1 MAMKKKF
8 LGLALAAAVAL
19 PATGVYADTTI
30 GGNQNDTFTHNV
42 TVSGTVANKEGI
54 APEGKI
60 EVELPTAMTFRVD
73 QDGNFKGSDFKVQ
86 NKSKVGIDVFVDEF
100 RTNAGGNITVKKKE
114 ELERGKTT
122 LNRSNVY
129 LELTGNVGGEKQTI
143 DLAKV
148 SETEM
153 GKDVH
158 HGIQNHAGCRLGRPY
173 VRCQFHNTVRL
184 AAEES
189 HRSDVVQRIT
199 ADRVLINL
207 QERHFRCRPVVD
219 DDRPRPGVGQ
229 IEKDPQ
235 EDDGRK
241 PISRPT
247 DVVP

>member
-1 MAMKKKF
+1 MVGQYQQDELDFKTTGHPHGE
-8 LGLALAAAVAL
+8 LYEQRQIERGLALCMQGGYLAVYL
-19 PATGVYADTTI
+19 PYGL
-30 GGNQNDTFTHNV
+30 F
-42 TVSGTVANKEGI
+42 
-54 APEGKI
+54 P
-60 EVELPTAMTFRVD
+60 RVD
-73 QDGNFKGSDFKVQ
+73 EPPQTGLQSGYVGQQAQGFHGQSVFISFLEKVNARTAEGGTDDHEHRHSGRHFPAIEPQVKEDGESP
-86 NKSKVGIDVFVDEF
+86 
-100 RTNAGGNITVKKKE
+100 
-114 ELERGKTT
+114 
-122 LNRSNVY
+122 
-129 LELTGNVGGEKQTI
+129 
-143 DLAKV
+143 
-148 SETEM
+148 ETEM

-184 AAEES
+184 AAEKS

-207 QERHFRCRPVVD
+207 QKRHFRCRPVVD

>member
-60 EVELPTAMTFRVD
+60 EVELPTSMTFRVD
-73 QDGNFKGSDFKVQ
+73 QDGTFQGSDFRVQ

-114 ELERGKTT
+114 ELEQGKTT

-148 SETEM
+148 SETEEENRKILNVS
-153 GKDVH
+153 G
-158 HGIQNHAGCRLGRPY
+158 GNTGLIQLQGGAGTGLDTGASSRK
-173 VRCQFHNTVRL
+173 
-184 AAEES
+184 E
-189 HRSDVVQRIT
+189 
-199 ADRVLINL
+199 
-207 QERHFRCRPVVD
+207 
-219 DDRPRPGVGQ
+219 
-229 IEKDPQ
+229 DPQ
-235 EDDGRK
+235 GIDKDGASGDFTLIYK
-241 PISRPT
+241 IKK
-247 DVVP
+247 DNKE